1 MTLKKLYEQIES
13 VEDWLAQAKTRQ
25 RTKRQAELERK
36 LRGLRLQQM
45 QLERRVAA
53 KIIGRAA

>member
-13 VEDWLAQAKTRQ
+13 VEEWLAEAKKRQ

-36 LRGLRLQQM
+36 LRGLRLQQI
-45 QLERRVAA
+45 QLERRVAG
-53 KIIGRAA
+53 KTTGRAA